1 MRRLPIYIL
10 LDVSGS
16 MRGEPIEQVK
26 YGLDLLMRS
35 LQNDPYAVETVWLS
49 VITFALDAQLL
60 FPLAEINGL
69 KIPPLPDPVTSPTN
83 LGEALGLLMD
93 RYALEVRPSTPEQK
107 GDWRPILVL
116 MTDGAPSDVEL
127 YRQNVERLKRDFPF
141 ARIVCCAAGPKAKV
155 EPLRSLADEI
165 SALDTMDAS
174 SFSKFWSWVST
185 SVSCAVQ
192 NRVANSQNV
201 EIEDEDDEL
210 PPPPPEIRIL

>member
-26 YGLDLLMRS
+26 YGLELLMKS
-35 LQNDPYAVETVWLS
+35 LQRDPYAVETVWLS
-49 VITFALDAQLL
+49 GITFALDAQLL
-60 FPLAEINGL
+60 FPLAEISGL
-69 KIPPLPDPVTSPTN
+69 KIPPLPEPVTSPTN
-83 LGEALGLLMD
+83 LGEALGFLMD

-116 MTDGAPSDVEL
+116 MTDGAPSDVGL
-127 YRQNVERLKRDFPF
+127 YKQNVERLKRDFPF
-141 ARIVCCAAGPKAKV
+141 ARVVCCAAGPKAKV

-165 SALDTMDAS
+165 SALDTMDAA
-174 SFSKFWSWVST
+174 SFSQFWSWVST
-185 SVSCAVQ
+185 SVSYAAQ
-192 NRVANSQNV
+192 NRVANSQN
-201 EIEDEDDEL
+201 EEEDEDDEL

>member
-26 YGLDLLMRS
+26 YGLELLMKS
-35 LQNDPYAVETVWLS
+35 LQRDPYAVETVWLS

-60 FPLAEINGL
+60 FPLAEISGL
-69 KIPPLPDPVTSPTN
+69 KIPPLPEPVTSLTN

-116 MTDGAPSDVEL
+116 MTDGAPSDVGL
-127 YRQNVERLKRDFPF
+127 YKQNVERLKRDFPF
-141 ARIVCCAAGPKAKV
+141 ARVVCCAAGPKAKV

-165 SALDTMDAS
+165 SALDTMDAA
-174 SFSKFWSWVST
+174 SFSQFWSWVST
-185 SVSCAVQ
+185 SVSYAAQ
-192 NRVANSQNV
+192 NRVANSQN
-201 EIEDEDDEL
+201 EEEDEDDEL

>member
-26 YGLDLLMRS
+26 YGLELLMKS
-35 LQNDPYAVETVWLS
+35 LQRDPYAVETVWLS

-60 FPLAEINGL
+60 FPLAEISGL
-69 KIPPLPDPVTSPTN
+69 KIPPLPEPVTSPTN
-83 LGEALGLLMD
+83 LGEALGFLMD

-116 MTDGAPSDVEL
+116 MTDGAPSDVGL
-127 YRQNVERLKRDFPF
+127 YKQNVERLKRDFPF
-141 ARIVCCAAGPKAKV
+141 ARVVCCAAGPKAKV

-165 SALDTMDAS
+165 SALDTMDAA
-174 SFSKFWSWVST
+174 SFSQFWSWVST
-185 SVSCAVQ
+185 SVSYAAQ
-192 NRVANSQNV
+192 NRVANSQN
-201 EIEDEDDEL
+201 EEEDEGDEL

>member
-26 YGLDLLMRS
+26 YGLELLMKS
-35 LQNDPYAVETVWLS
+35 LQRDPYAVETVWLS
-49 VITFALDAQLL
+49 VITFALDARLL
-60 FPLAEINGL
+60 FPLAEITGL
-69 KIPPLPDPVTSPTN
+69 KIPPLPEPVTSPTN
-83 LGEALGLLMD
+83 LGEALGFLMD

-116 MTDGAPSDVEL
+116 MTDGAPSDVGL
-127 YRQNVERLKRDFPF
+127 YKQNVERLKRDFPF
-141 ARIVCCAAGPKAKV
+141 ARVVCCAAGPKAKV

-165 SALDTMDAS
+165 SALDTMDAA
-174 SFSKFWSWVST
+174 SFSQFWSWVST
-185 SVSCAVQ
+185 SVSYAAQ
-192 NRVANSQNV
+192 NRVANSQN
-201 EIEDEDDEL
+201 EEEDEDDEL

>member
-1 MRRLPIYIL
+1 
-10 LDVSGS
+10 
-16 MRGEPIEQVK
+16 MRGEPIQQVEF
-26 YGLDLLMRS
+26 GLELLTGN
-35 LQNDPYAVETVWLS
+35 LQSNPNAVETAWLS

-60 FPLAEINGL
+60 FPLSEINGL

-93 RYALEVRPSTPEQK
+93 RYALEVRPSTPEKK

-141 ARIVCCAAGPKAKV
+141 AHIVCCAAGPKAKV

-174 SFSKFWSWVST
+174 SFSKFWKWVST
-185 SVSCAVQ
+185 
-192 NRVANSQNV
+192 VASDAARSPVVNSQY
-201 EIEDEDDEL
+201 DEL